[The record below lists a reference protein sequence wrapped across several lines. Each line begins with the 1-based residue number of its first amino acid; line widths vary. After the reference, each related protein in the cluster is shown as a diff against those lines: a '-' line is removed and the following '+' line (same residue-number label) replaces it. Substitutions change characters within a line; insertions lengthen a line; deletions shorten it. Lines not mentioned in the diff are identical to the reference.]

1 MIDAHK
7 LSIGL
12 LLPIEAYEGAIP
24 KMENQVQL
32 IQRAEMLGFNAVWV
46 RDIPLYT
53 PDFNEVGQMFDPW
66 IYLAHIAT
74 LTQSIKFG
82 FASVILPLRH
92 PLHVAKASASL
103 PKRFMMG
110 VASGDRPVEYP
121 AFNELYESRSTR
133 VLEHMAMLRD
143 LWSKEFPT
151 YNNEYGTLMEKMGD
165 VVPKPLHKNIPMYAT
180 GHIGGVNLEWIAK
193 NSDGWI
199 YYPRDFAFTKKV
211 IQDWHKALKQEG
223 YSTGATKRRAT

>member
-103 PKRFMMG
+103 DVLFPKRFMMG

-165 VVPKPLHKNIPMYAT
+165 VVPKPFNKNIPMYAT

-199 YYPRDFAFTKKV
+199 
-211 IQDWHKALKQEG
+211 
-223 YSTGATKRRAT
+223 